1 MNSESL
7 NQYQQNKLALY
18 DPEIPID
25 YEDQDDWLVRTL
37 AEATAIA
44 TGDRF
49 FDLLVKSL
57 AHAYGIRNVFVAEC
71 VDMARLRMLSHWSHG
86 EFAGNDEYTI
96 TGLPCELIIQGKLLY
111 FPHSL
116 KAFFFNVSYESYVG
130 VPLFDSKH
138 DVIGHIVMEESV
150 PLAETLRG
158 ITALRVF
165 AARAAAELERSKLER
180 ERQLAYQTLEQRV
193 RERTAEIEHRRAVAA
208 SLQGILALHNATDSF
223 PELLAYIAQDGCGLF
238 GSRSSIVC
246 TVPAHEPCTHVIA
259 AAFGRMDR
267 PGERLATAALPGG
280 AIIKEA
286 VLQRVP
292 KFEQWDGRQQCHL
305 LTAQRPANQQ
315 VADAVVHTVLAIP
328 LILEDDTPG
337 CLALYFPETQ
347 QFSTEI
353 VELAATYREQVN
365 LVLHNARLRRV
376 SERAAMLE
384 ERNRLAHELHD
395 TVSQTLWSASLL
407 ADVIPDLWQRDMD
420 KGLQRLEQLRQL
432 NRVALAELRALLL
445 ELRPSALVEVPMS
458 SLLRQLVDS
467 IQARSE
473 VGIALVIN
481 GDHVLD
487 PHIQVTI
494 YRVAQES
501 LNNALRHADAT
512 QIEVAL
518 HHQPHELS
526 LTICDDGHG
535 FNSVDV
541 SSGSLGLRIMR
552 ERAASIA
559 ADLAISSAVGMG
571 TTIQL
576 RWSKPVL
583 EQS

>member
-7 NQYQQNKLALY
+7 NQYQQNRLALY

-25 YEDQDDWLVRTL
+25 YGDQDDWLVRTL

-57 AHAYGIRNVFVAEC
+57 AQAYDIRNVFVTEC
-71 VDMARLRMLSHWSHG
+71 VDMDRVRMLSHWSHG
-86 EFAGNDEYTI
+86 EFARNGEYTI
-96 TGLPCELIIQGKLLY
+96 TGLPCELVIQGKLLY

-116 KAFFFNVSYESYVG
+116 KAFFSKVSYESYVG

-138 DVIGHIVMEESV
+138 DVIGRIVMEESV

-208 SLQGILALHNATDSF
+208 SLHGILAQLNATDSS
-223 PELLAYIAQDGCGLF
+223 PDILAYIAQDGCELF

-292 KFEQWDGRQQCHL
+292 KFEQWDGRQQFHL
-305 LTAQRPANQQ
+305 LTAQRPANEQ
-315 VADAVVHTVLAIP
+315 VADAVLTVLAIP

-337 CLALYFPETQ
+337 CLALYFPEPQ
-347 QFSTEI
+347 QFSTET

-365 LVLHNARLRRV
+365 LVLHNARLRRA
-376 SERAAMLE
+376 SERAATLE

-395 TVSQTLWSASLL
+395 VVSQTLWSASLL

-420 KGLQRLEQLRQL
+420 KGLQRLEQLGQL

-467 IQARSE
+467 IQARTE
-473 VGIALVIN
+473 VGIALVVN

-487 PHIQVTI
+487 PHMQVTI

-526 LTICDDGHG
+526 LTIRDDGHG
-535 FNSVDV
+535 FDSVDV
-541 SSGSLGLRIMR
+541 GSGSLGLRIMR

-576 RWSKPVL
+576 RWSQPVL